1 MSTDILL
8 GVYGS
13 ELIVSLFMVPESA
26 VVEILPPSWNDQQY
40 QNYVKSLHLQYF
52 SLRTMGELGKI
63 CKKRP
68 DSLECYTKGTR
79 DRDVKV
85 SIHDAKIIIWNARK
99 AVLNKKYGME

>member
-13 ELIVSLFMVPESA
+13 ELIASLFMVPESA
-26 VVEILPPSWNDQQY
+26 VVEILPPSWDDPQY

-68 DSLECYTKGTR
+68 ESLECYTKGTR
-79 DRDVKV
+79 DRNVEV
-85 SIHDAKIIIWNARK
+85 SIHDAKIILWNARE
-99 AVLNKKYGME
+99 AILNRKYGME